1 MNPDTLKTLKTSV
14 ASTPTGCTV
23 TYPLQNNKT
32 ENVESP
38 LETLVSLVAA
48 CEISILRLLSKKHGF
63 KLGQINLTKVESSF
77 NTALLHG
84 EGGPQN
90 RLNDVYLEGEVETD
104 LEENAFR

>member
-1 MNPDTLKTLKTSV
+1 
-14 ASTPTGCTV
+14 V